1 VNSEPESSI
10 HSVRN
15 ALAQIAEIRGALR
28 TAQIFRGYRPR
39 SIAMTG
45 LGAIVAGSYVTATNE
60 QPVVS
65 WLLIAVASFSLVF
78 AEMCYDYSL
87 SLSSVQQKL
96 ARQVLNQFLPPIG
109 LGAGLSLLSLQ
120 NGFEPSFLP
129 GLWATLYGLSLF
141 SARPYLPHGVGWVG
155 AFFCGSGLLLWS
167 PAGAALNFKAMPLV
181 FGFGQIFLALM
192 LHWNRSRSND

>member
-1 VNSEPESSI
+1 VETSDTSP
-10 HSVRN
+10 HSVRS

-28 TAQIFRGYRPR
+28 TVQIFRGYRPR

-45 LGAIVAGSYVTATNE
+45 AVAIAAGGYLSATVE
-60 QPVVS
+60 QPVIG
-65 WLLIAVASFSLVF
+65 WLMIALASFALVF

-87 SLSSVQQKL
+87 TLSTVQQKL
-96 ARQVLNQFLPPIG
+96 ARQVLSQFIPPIA

-120 NGFEPSFLP
+120 NGLDPTFLP
-129 GLWATLYGLSLF
+129 GVWATLYGLSLF